1 MVQAGVNLILTV
13 FLLLLLV
20 ALSGAT
26 VRFLPQLPLPLC
38 HGIGALASLPVT
50 SFLAAFSILAFGTL
64 PQLGAQSLEPLVL
77 GDSSTM

>member
-1 MVQAGVNLILTV
+1 MNRILTV

-20 ALSGAT
+20 VLSGAT
-26 VRFLPQLPLPLC
+26 VRFLQQLPLPLLQF
-38 HGIGALASLPVT
+38 GIGALASLPVT
-50 SFLAAFSILAFGTL
+50 GFLAAFSILAFGTL